1 QIAMS
6 KAGMQ
11 AMSEIWL
18 MYYEL
23 IKQRRDHPQDD
34 MISELIAA
42 EQRREP
48 GDLGVV
54 QPGRRAVFA
63 LHLGG
68 AGAETVTKLVGSAV
82 VTFGRHPDQWQQ
94 LLDDRS
100 KVAVAI
106 E

>member
-42 EQRREP
+42 EVERED
-48 GDLGVV
+48 GSTTRLDDSEIAG
-54 QPGRRAVFA
+54 FA
-63 LHLGG
+63 TLLGG